1 MLVPAFLQHT
11 GKYEAGTTARKL
23 VVVQLSGGNDGLNTI
38 IPYRNDAYYRHRP
51 KIRISSTDV
60 IQVDDNFGFNPNLA
74 ALQSHFDRGNMAVIN
89 NVGYPNPDR
98 SHFRSMEIWHSAS
111 DASERLRT
119 GWLGRYLDAYC
130 SDDEGAHLAVEINDI
145 LTMALKGE
153 RYKGM
158 AMRNPE
164 KLYKLLNGKLIRN
177 LADQQVPAGNSSL
190 QYLYKTMAEGTASAA
205 YIFEKYRI
213 ERSNADYPQNRFGAQ
228 MNTIARMIKSGI
240 DTRIYYCSL
249 SGFDTHVRQQPTQN
263 RLLGLYA
270 EGMNAFMQDLER
282 HDCLENVLIL
292 TFSEFGRRVAENASG
307 GTDHG
312 KAGNVF
318 LMGGG
323 LKRSGFLN
331 EAPDLIQLDDG
342 DLRFSIDFR
351 RIYATLLDGWL
362 DISHREVLG
371 KSFERLNFI

>member
-1 MLVPAFLQHT
+1 
-11 GKYEAGTTARKL
+11 
-23 VVVQLSGGNDGLNTI
+23 
-38 IPYRNDAYYRHRP
+38 
-51 KIRISSTDV
+51 
-60 IQVDDNFGFNPNLA
+60 
-74 ALQSHFDRGNMAVIN
+74 
-89 NVGYPNPDR
+89 
-98 SHFRSMEIWHSAS
+98 
-111 DASERLRT
+111 
-119 GWLGRYLDAYC
+119 
-130 SDDEGAHLAVEINDI
+130 
-145 LTMALKGE
+145 
-153 RYKGM
+153 
-158 AMRNPE
+158 
-164 KLYKLLNGKLIRN
+164 
-177 LADQQVPAGNSSL
+177 
-190 QYLYKTMAEGTASAA
+190 MAEGTASAA